1 MVFIVPS
8 KLNPDAKSPPKIT
21 PIASELYTSLL
32 IRASTIA
39 ISGGTSDQNVAYS
52 AGLGASASAPYTI
65 IGHITKIKI
74 AKHSKYDF
82 LFLKNPGL

>member
-8 KLNPDAKSPPKIT
+8 KLNPDAKRPPKIT

-39 ISGGTSDQNVAYS
+39 TSGGTRMLRTAQASVLQLPLRTLSSD
-52 AGLGASASAPYTI
+52 T
-65 IGHITKIKI
+65 
-74 AKHSKYDF
+74 
-82 LFLKNPGL
+82 